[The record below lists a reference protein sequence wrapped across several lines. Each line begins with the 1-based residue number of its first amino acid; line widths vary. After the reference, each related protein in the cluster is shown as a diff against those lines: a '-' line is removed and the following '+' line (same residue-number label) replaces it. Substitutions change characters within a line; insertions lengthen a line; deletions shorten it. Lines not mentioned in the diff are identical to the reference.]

1 MQVWLRCYDDNG
13 LSFKKGY
20 EGLRLPLE
28 VLGIEHDLQVVSK
41 KLYTG
46 DYEIRCIN
54 GKSNEIKICDKWHE
68 LQKYPFSFY
77 FKLVRKRANISQVK
91 ASEILGVTVS
101 TIKNWEHDRRKPI
114 SRYQYEYLERIYFYG
129 KSKVL

>member
-1 MQVWLRCYDDNG
+1 MQVWLSCYDDNG

-20 EGLRLPLE
+20 EGIRLPLE
-28 VLGIEHDLQVVSK
+28 VLGIDNDLQDVSK

-54 GKSNEIKICDKWHE
+54 GKSNEINICDKWYE

-77 FKLVRKRANISQVK
+77 FRAVRKRANISQVK

-101 TIKNWEHDRRKPI
+101 TIKNWEHGRRKPI
-114 SRYQYEYLERIYFYG
+114 ERYQYGILERVYLCG